1 MSLSGLGASRRMRDV
16 VRVRRGMGVKA
27 ARRER
32 VRMDL
37 RRAIVDGDVSKARVC
52 WREAV
57 VSTVYKNS

>member
-1 MSLSGLGASRRMRDV
+1 MRDV

-37 RRAIVDGDVSKARVC
+37 RRTIFDCDVSKARVC

-57 VSTVYKNS
+57 VSTVYQNS